1 MNENTPNSSEI
12 LMGFLTE
19 CEKTA
24 NEAQQRIANCE
35 REQDTLREQNRALQ
49 ACLVDLRTQVR
60 NLSAETET
68 RWSNQDRKIA
78 AMSARIDEESLVSAD
93 LEEHLRAS
101 MRSTQAL
108 STTLQQRFGR

>member
-12 LMGFLTE
+12 LMRFLAE
-19 CEKTA
+19 YEKSA
-24 NEAQQRIANCE
+24 SEAQQRIANCE

-68 RWSNQDRKIA
+68 RWSNQDGKIA
-78 AMSARIDEESLVSAD
+78 AMSARIDEESSVSAD
-93 LEEHLRAS
+93 LEQHLRAS
-101 MRSTQAL
+101 IRNMQAL
-108 STTLQQRFGR
+108 FITLQQRFGR